1 MKREIYQKGVPGKK
15 YGIWNVSAKCWQF
28 GICEDTPML
37 AEARLYQKIGD
48 DAKKWRFEPR
58 ELPEKKSPI
67 RGCDTCEKQGRHL
80 HECAECNAV
89 NMYKQYR
96 KKESV

>member
-1 MKREIYQKGVPGKK
+1 MKRHIYYRGQQGVK
-15 YGIWNVSAKCWQF
+15 YGIWNGVQKCFQF

-58 ELPEKKSPI
+58 PLPKELVI
-67 RGCDTCEKQGRHL
+67 VFGGVQ
-80 HECAECNAV
+80 NV
-89 NMYKQYR
+89 
-96 KKESV
+96 